1 MGSSKKSFF
10 GPWIIASCFVTF
22 GLSTGFPYYN
32 IAFFFDYF
40 RDGHAWTQVLV
51 TTGAPI
57 AVLLTIW
64 IGPVIVPKVSPRK
77 LILVGTVLTFLS
89 FQWFGRLGGSE
100 IEYYAAWCVYMA
112 GYFLSGPIPH
122 QIIISNWYT
131 RRRGMAM
138 GITYVGVAVIGA
150 LCNRLSPFL
159 TANATSPSEAPGWI
173 TFLIENFT
181 SNTGTY
187 TDALQLLSYLMIVV
201 WPLAIFVIRDRPE
214 DKGQSP
220 DGAAIEDEPEA
231 AHDAPATASQAPVK
245 SFRNLARRSAFWLLL
260 LGSAASI
267 GSIAAVNFLMKF
279 VYEEQG
285 FTEQGARDQIWADA
299 SFTYLMSSI
308 LGRLMAGWLADRLPR
323 KYVML
328 ATYAIVAL
336 AIPLLFLVTPQQPQM
351 VYLFAIVFGF
361 AMGADY
367 MLIPLMAA
375 DQFGLASL
383 GKAMSAILPSD
394 TIMQFWTPRFVAD
407 LATRLSGYAQALWA
421 VFGLAA
427 LGALAI
433 AFLPRHPED

>member
-1 MGSSKKSFF
+1 MESSKKSFF

-32 IAFFFDYF
+32 ISFFFDYF
-40 RDGHAWTQVLV
+40 RDGHSWTQVLV

-57 AVLLTIW
+57 AVLLTLW
-64 IGPVIVPKVSPRK
+64 IGPVIVPRVSPRK
-77 LILVGTVLTFLS
+77 LILIGTFLTFIS

-100 IEYYAAWCVYMA
+100 YEYYAAWCVYMA

-122 QIIISNWYT
+122 QIIISNWYK

-150 LCNRLSPFL
+150 LCNKLAPHL
-159 TANATSPSEAPGWI
+159 VTDMDYTEALR
-173 TFLIENFT
+173 T
-181 SNTGTY
+181 
-187 TDALQLLSYLMIVV
+187 LSYLMMIA
-201 WPLAIFVIRDRPE
+201 WPLAFFVIRDKPE
-214 DKGQSP
+214 DMGQLA
-220 DGAAIEDEPEA
+220 DGGPSEDEVQAEEPA
-231 AHDAPATASQAPVK
+231 VAPAKQEARSFGDLAS
-245 SFRNLARRSAFWLLL
+245 RSAFWLLL
-260 LGSAASI
+260 VGSAFSI

-285 FTEQGARDQIWADA
+285 FTDQAARDQIWSDA
-299 SFTYLMSSI
+299 SSTYLMSSI
-308 LGRLMAGWLADRLPR
+308 LGRLIAGWLADRLPR

-328 ATYAIVAL
+328 ATYVIVAM
-336 AIPLLFLVTPQQPQM
+336 AIPLLFLVTPQQPNM

-375 DQFGLASL
+375 DQFGLRSL

-394 TIMQFWTPRFVAD
+394 TILQFWTPRFIAM
-407 LATRLSGYAQALWA
+407 LAGRLAGYAQALWA

-433 AFLPRHPED
+433 ALLPRKPRD

>member
-1 MGSSKKSFF
+1 MESSDKKFF

-40 RDGHAWTQVLV
+40 RDGHSWPVELV
-51 TTGAPI
+51 TLGAPI

-64 IGPVIVPKVSPRK
+64 IGPVIVPKTSPRK
-77 LILVGTVLTFLS
+77 LILIGTFLTFLS
-89 FQWFGRLGGSE
+89 FQWFGRLSGNE
-100 IEYYAAWCVYMA
+100 YEYYAAWCLYMA

-122 QIIISNWYT
+122 QIIISNWYK

-150 LCNRLSPFL
+150 LCNKLAPYL
-159 TANATSPSEAPGWI
+159 TATSE
-173 TFLIENFT
+173 
-181 SNTGTY
+181 TY
-187 TDALQLLSYLMIVV
+187 TEALRALSFLMVIV
-201 WPLAIFVIRDRPE
+201 WPLALFVIRDKPE
-214 DKGQSP
+214 DMGQLP
-220 DGAAIEDEPEA
+220 DGASSEQELEA
-231 AHDAPATASQAPVK
+231 ASEAVAPAKAEPVK
-245 SFRNLARRSAFWLLL
+245 TFRELAGNSAFWLLL

-285 FTEQGARDQIWADA
+285 FTDQAARDRIWSDA
-299 SFTYLMSSI
+299 SFTYLLSSI
-308 LGRLMAGWLADRLPR
+308 LGRLIAGWLADKLPR

-328 ATYAIVAL
+328 ATYAVVAM
-336 AIPLLFLVTPQQPQM
+336 AIPLLFLVTPEQSNM
-351 VYLFAIVFGF
+351 VYVFAIVFGF

-375 DQFGLASL
+375 DQFGLRTL

-394 TIMQFWTPRFVAD
+394 TIMQFWTPRFIAV
-407 LATRLSGYAQALWA
+407 LAGRLAGYSQALWA

-427 LGALAI
+427 LGAVAI
-433 AFLPRHPED
+433 GLLPRRRRD

>member
-1 MGSSKKSFF
+1 MESSNKKFF

-40 RDGHAWTQVLV
+40 RDGHSWPVELV
-51 TTGAPI
+51 TLGAPI

-64 IGPVIVPKVSPRK
+64 IGPVIVPKTSPRK
-77 LILVGTVLTFLS
+77 LILIGTFLTFLS
-89 FQWFGRLGGSE
+89 FQWFGRLSGNE
-100 IEYYAAWCVYMA
+100 YEYYGAWCLYMA

-122 QIIISNWYT
+122 QIIISNWYK

-150 LCNRLSPFL
+150 LCNKLAPYL
-159 TANATSPSEAPGWI
+159 TATSE
-173 TFLIENFT
+173 
-181 SNTGTY
+181 TY
-187 TDALQLLSYLMIVV
+187 TDALRALSYLMVIV
-201 WPLAIFVIRDRPE
+201 WPLALFVIRDRPE
-214 DKGQSP
+214 DMGQLP
-220 DGAAIEDEPEA
+220 DGATSEQEVEA
-231 AHDAPATASQAPVK
+231 AAAAAEPTKAEPVK
-245 SFRNLARRSAFWLLL
+245 TFGELGGSSAFWLLL

-285 FTEQGARDQIWADA
+285 FTDQAARDQIWSDA
-299 SFTYLMSSI
+299 SFTYLLSSI
-308 LGRLMAGWLADRLPR
+308 LGRLIAGWLADKLPR

-328 ATYAIVAL
+328 ATYAVVAL
-336 AIPLLFLVTPQQPQM
+336 AIPLLFLVTPEQANM
-351 VYLFAIVFGF
+351 VYLFAVVFGF

-375 DQFGLASL
+375 DQFGLRSL

-394 TIMQFWTPRFVAD
+394 TIMQFWTPRFIAV
-407 LATRLSGYAQALWA
+407 LAGRMAGYSQALWA

-427 LGALAI
+427 LGAVAI
-433 AFLPRHPED
+433 GLLPRRRRD

>member
-1 MGSSKKSFF
+1 MNSSKKPFF
-10 GPWIIASCFVTF
+10 GPWIIAACFITF

-32 IAFFFDYF
+32 ISFFFDYF
-40 RDGHAWTQVLV
+40 RDGHSWTQVLV

-77 LILVGTVLTFLS
+77 LILVGTFLTFLS

-100 IEYYAAWCVYMA
+100 IEYYLAWCLYMA

-122 QIIISNWYT
+122 QIIISNWYK
-131 RRRGMAM
+131 RRRGVAM

-150 LCNRLSPFL
+150 LCNKLAPYLVSLMDYTEALRWMGFL
-159 TANATSPSEAPGWI
+159 MAIA
-173 TFLIENFT
+173 
-181 SNTGTY
+181 
-187 TDALQLLSYLMIVV
+187 
-201 WPLAIFVIRDRPE
+201 WPLAFFVIRDKPE
-214 DKGQSP
+214 DMGQLP
-220 DGAAIEDEPEA
+220 DGDTADQAAQTVESA
-231 AHDAPATASQAPVK
+231 VPAGRTKTFGDLAS
-245 SFRNLARRSAFWLLL
+245 RSAFWLLL

-285 FTEQGARDQIWADA
+285 FTDQAARDQIWSDA
-299 SFTYLMSSI
+299 SFTYLLSSI
-308 LGRLMAGWLADRLPR
+308 LGRLIAGWLADRLPR

-328 ATYAIVAL
+328 ATYVIVAM
-336 AIPLLFLVTPQQPQM
+336 AIPLLFLVTPDQPEM
-351 VYLFAIVFGF
+351 VYLFAVIFGF

-375 DQFGLASL
+375 DQFGLPSL

-394 TIMQFWTPRFVAD
+394 TITQFWTPRLIAG
-407 LATRLSGYAQALWA
+407 LAGRLAGYGQALWA

-433 AFLPRHPED
+433 GLLPKNPRSEDGGERR

>member
-1 MGSSKKSFF
+1 MESSSKKFF

-40 RDGHAWTQVLV
+40 RDGHSWPVELV
-51 TTGAPI
+51 TLGAPI

-64 IGPVIVPKVSPRK
+64 IGPVIVPKTSPRK
-77 LILVGTVLTFLS
+77 LILIGTFLTFLS
-89 FQWFGRLGGSE
+89 FQWFGRLSGNQY
-100 IEYYAAWCVYMA
+100 EYYAAWCVYMA

-122 QIIISNWYT
+122 QIIISNWYK

-150 LCNRLSPFL
+150 LCNKLAPYL
-159 TANATSPSEAPGWI
+159 TATSE
-173 TFLIENFT
+173 
-181 SNTGTY
+181 TY
-187 TDALQLLSYLMIVV
+187 TDALRALSFLMVIV
-201 WPLAIFVIRDRPE
+201 WPLALFVIRDKPE
-214 DKGQSP
+214 DMGQLP
-220 DGAAIEDEPEA
+220 DGASSEDELEA
-231 AHDAPATASQAPVK
+231 SSTPSPPATAEPSK
-245 SFRNLARRSAFWLLL
+245 TFGELSGSRAFWLLL

-285 FTEQGARDQIWADA
+285 FTDQAARDRIWSDA
-299 SFTYLMSSI
+299 SFTYLLSSI
-308 LGRLMAGWLADRLPR
+308 LGRLIAGWLADKLPR

-328 ATYAIVAL
+328 ATYAVVAL
-336 AIPLLFLVTPQQPQM
+336 AIPLLFLVTPEQANM
-351 VYLFAIVFGF
+351 VYVFAIVFGF

-375 DQFGLASL
+375 DQFGLRSL

-394 TIMQFWTPRFVAD
+394 TIMQFWTPRFIAV
-407 LATRLSGYAQALWA
+407 LAGRLAGYSQALWA

-427 LGALAI
+427 LGAVAI
-433 AFLPRHPED
+433 GLLPRRRRD

>member
-1 MGSSKKSFF
+1 MESSKKSFF

-32 IAFFFDYF
+32 ISFFFDYF
-40 RDGHAWTQVLV
+40 RDGHSWTQVLV

-57 AVLLTIW
+57 AVLLTLW
-64 IGPVIVPKVSPRK
+64 IGPVIVPRVSPRK
-77 LILVGTVLTFLS
+77 LILIGTFLTFIS

-100 IEYYAAWCVYMA
+100 YEYYAAWCVYMA

-122 QIIISNWYT
+122 QIIISNWYK

-150 LCNRLSPFL
+150 LCNKL
-159 TANATSPSEAPGWI
+159 APYLV
-173 TFLIENFT
+173 TDMD
-181 SNTGTY
+181 Y
-187 TDALQLLSYLMIVV
+187 THALRTLSYLMMIA
-201 WPLAIFVIRDRPE
+201 WPLAFFVIRDKPE
-214 DKGQSP
+214 DMGQLA
-220 DGAAIEDEPEA
+220 DGGPSEDEAQAEEPA
-231 AHDAPATASQAPVK
+231 VAPAKQEARSFGDLAS
-245 SFRNLARRSAFWLLL
+245 RSAFWLLL
-260 LGSAASI
+260 VGSAFSI

-285 FTEQGARDQIWADA
+285 FTDQAARDQIWSDA
-299 SFTYLMSSI
+299 SSTYLMSSI
-308 LGRLMAGWLADRLPR
+308 LGRLIAGWLADRLPR

-328 ATYAIVAL
+328 ATYVIVAM
-336 AIPLLFLVTPQQPQM
+336 AIPLLFLVTPQQPNM

-375 DQFGLASL
+375 DQFGLRSL

-394 TIMQFWTPRFVAD
+394 TILQFWTPRFIAM
-407 LATRLSGYAQALWA
+407 LAGRLAGYAQALWA

-433 AFLPRHPED
+433 ALLPRKPRD